1 MIKLPESMLCT
12 DNCVY
17 IDRFIW
23 AVIPEAIDK
32 VLSSLTIQVWVKLE
46 DPLPPCTSARW
57 FADLSIDLLRYRC

>member
-1 MIKLPESMLCT
+1 MIKLPESKLCT

-46 DPLPPCTSARW
+46 APPPPHAHLPGGLLISPLT
-57 FADLSIDLLRYRC
+57 F

>member
-1 MIKLPESMLCT
+1 MIKLPESKLYT

-32 VLSSLTIQVWVKLE
+32 VLSSLTIQV
-46 DPLPPCTSARW
+46 
-57 FADLSIDLLRYRC
+57 